1 MKKNKCPYCGRELSF
16 FESVNIKENLEYYCE
31 NCENKSDV
39 RAKKSLKTLITML
52 IILTAVCVLVFS
64 FIFRMLIIGS
74 VIISGLFVLF
84 YTLVPGLIIL
94 KRKES

>member
-16 FESVNIKENLEYYCE
+16 FESVNIKENLEYY
-31 NCENKSDV
+31 CENKSDV